1 MEKKFPEHMVP
12 LDDRLFS
19 FSCHSGLS
27 CFTTCCKNVDM
38 FLFPYDIIRLKN
50 ALGIDSEEFL
60 RDCTSLVK
68 GAHPYF
74 PSLMMKLLDDEGK
87 TCRFLT
93 KEGCSVYTDRPSSC
107 RTYPLE
113 RAVDRDP
120 GRGKI
125 QDYYFMTDHPYCLG
139 HNESRMFAV
148 KEWVRNQKLDS
159 FNMMNDL
166 WAEIDS
172 IFMKNP
178 WKGEGRGGPKQQ
190 LAFMICYNIDGFRRY
205 ASVNNIFDQFRLS
218 KEQKKRMEADD
229 SELLKFGFQWL
240 KFLGTGSSNL
250 LVRK

>member
-1 MEKKFPEHMVP
+1 MP

-218 KEQKKRMEADD
+218 KDQKKRMEADD

-240 KFLGTGSSNL
+240 KFLLTGSSNL
-250 LVRK
+250 MVRK

>member
-1 MEKKFPEHMVP
+1 MVP

-218 KEQKKRMEADD
+218 KDQKKRMEADD

-240 KFLGTGSSNL
+240 KFLLTGSSNL
-250 LVRK
+250 MVRK

>member
-1 MEKKFPEHMVP
+1 MVP

-190 LAFMICYNIDGFRRY
+190 LALMICYNIDGFRRY

-218 KEQKKRMEADD
+218 KDQKKRMEADD

-240 KFLGTGSSNL
+240 KFLLTGSSNL
-250 LVRK
+250 MVRK